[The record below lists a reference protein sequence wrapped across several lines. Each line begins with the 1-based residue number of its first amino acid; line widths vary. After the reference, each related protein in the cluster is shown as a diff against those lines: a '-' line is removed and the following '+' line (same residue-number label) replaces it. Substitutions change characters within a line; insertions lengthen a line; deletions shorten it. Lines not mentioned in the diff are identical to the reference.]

1 MYGALRN
8 RAYNSSQLAGL
19 SAAVLVT
26 AAFGYALANGFA
38 MDLARIVEQPI
49 TFTPMIDD
57 SIPDQPENRD
67 LPLLDALPLP
77 VPAPL
82 APDDVFKTDD
92 VIITA
97 PPASE
102 GAPIAKLGSA
112 PAPKPART
120 RPVLLPQAPPPY
132 PPPAVRH
139 NEQGISR
146 LEVCVDA
153 KGRVSAASIVASSGS
168 EALDDASLK
177 WVRSARFTPGK
188 RDGAPQSVC
197 GHTIAYEWKLEDAS
211 R

>member
-8 RAYNSSQLAGL
+8 RAYNLSQLAGL
-19 SAAVLVT
+19 STAVLVT
-26 AAFGYALANGFA
+26 PVVGYALANGFA
-38 MDLARIVEQPI
+38 MDLHRIVEQPI

-57 SIPDQPENRD
+57 SIPDQQDNQD
-67 LPLLDALPLP
+67 LPLLDAPPLP
-77 VPAPL
+77 VPAPR

-102 GAPIAKLGSA
+102 EAPIAQRGSA

-120 RPVLLPQAPPPY
+120 RPVLLPEAPPPY
-132 PPPAVRH
+132 PPPAIRH
-139 NEQGISR
+139 NEQGVSR
-146 LEVCVDA
+146 LEICIDP

-177 WVRSARFTPGK
+177 WVRSARFTPAK
-188 RDGAPQSVC
+188 LDGAPQSVC
-197 GHTIAYEWKLEDAS
+197 GHAIAYEWKLEDT
-211 R
+211 RR